1 MAEPNTDTTPPTG
14 NEQGRLKLSYKD
26 LRAICREDRC
36 VLYNRQLFDAG
47 VMPLFYY
54 NLFIKY

>member
-1 MAEPNTDTTPPTG
+1 MAEPTPNPTPPTG

-36 VLYNRQLFDAG
+36 VLYNMQLFEAG
-47 VMPLFYY
+47 VMPLF
-54 NLFIKY
+54 LL